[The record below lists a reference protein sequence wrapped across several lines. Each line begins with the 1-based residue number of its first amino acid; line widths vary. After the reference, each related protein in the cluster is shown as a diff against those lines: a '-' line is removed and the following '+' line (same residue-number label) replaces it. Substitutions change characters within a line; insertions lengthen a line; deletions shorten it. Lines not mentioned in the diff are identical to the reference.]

1 MKHQYS
7 LFILTII
14 LIVNYNPNY
23 KLGCW
28 AITKTPRSL
37 SRTRHHLDNHHQHY
51 YQYRHHDLH
60 CPHLISHLCHHH
72 HHYRHYHCPH
82 PSLSIEHNH
91 HIHCS
96 HHHHRNCFPNMKKK
110 SRSPS
115 TSLTGTTMARSATD
129 LCRWLCI
136 QFRQQKS
143 DWLHR
148 KCFCKMFSY
157 LNS

>member
-7 LFILTII
+7 LIILTII

-37 SRTRHHLDNHHQHY
+37 SRTRHHFDNHHQHY

-72 HHYRHYHCPH
+72 HHYRHYH
-82 PSLSIEHNH
+82 
-91 HIHCS
+91 S
-96 HHHHRNCFPNMKKK
+96 HHPRPSNIIIIFTVPTITIVIVSKIWRKKAGVLRLLWLEQQWQDQLRISAGDFAFNLSNK
-110 SRSPS
+110 N
-115 TSLTGTTMARSATD
+115 LNEGTGNVFA
-129 LCRWLCI
+129 
-136 QFRQQKS
+136 
-143 DWLHR
+143 
-148 KCFCKMFSY
+148 KCFHI
-157 LNS
+157 